1 MKKVYLSVCTVLF
14 VVCGADCS
22 AYFSERSSKVIAPPL
37 VPITKTQQITNSSK
51 VIKIE
56 PQEQKRSPEAI
67 VKESLWDG
75 RSFADVVKGVKKSDT
90 SKREKK
96 SKKENNSRK
105 KLEKFL
111 QPNLNFR
118 KNLHD
123 AWKAH
128 QIDESK
134 FNNKNQSAKDSVNKR
149 RQSAHRGSLYKS
161 R

>member
-14 VVCGADCS
+14 VVCEADCS

-37 VPITKTQQITNSSK
+37 VPIAKTQQITNSSK

-67 VKESLWDG
+67 VKEILWDG

-90 SKREKK
+90 SKSEKK
-96 SKKENNSRK
+96 SKKENKSRK
-105 KLEKFL
+105 KLEKSL
-111 QPNLNFR
+111 QPNSNSR
-118 KNLHD
+118 KDFHD
-123 AWKAH
+123 VWKT
-128 QIDESK
+128 QQSNESK
-134 FNNKNQSAKDSVNKR
+134 FNNKKLSAKGGVNKR
-149 RQSAHRGSLYKS
+149 RQSAHKGNLYRS

>member
-1 MKKVYLSVCTVLF
+1 L
-14 VVCGADCS
+14 A
-22 AYFSERSSKVIAPPL
+22 
-37 VPITKTQQITNSSK
+37 PITKTQQITNSSK

-56 PQEQKRSPEAI
+56 HQDQRKSPEAI
-67 VKESLWDG
+67 VRESLWDG
-75 RSFADVVKGVKKSDT
+75 RSFADVVKGVKKSDA
-90 SKREKK
+90 SKSEEKSQKEKK
-96 SKKENNSRK
+96 SRK

-123 AWKAH
+123 DWKAR

-134 FNNKNQSAKDSVNKR
+134 FHNKKLSAKGGVNKR
-149 RQSAHRGSLYKS
+149 RQSAHKGNLYRS